1 PCGGHRCPPRHRDAD
16 GTATFAMSDQKDVAL
31 EIHVTNLPSDPTAP
45 ERDGDDAH
53 EALLMANFPEE
64 LPYSAVR
71 PYDARDRPLL
81 CVANANG
88 SQVQCELGNPLP
100 RGAQV
105 GAAPAPPPAMSRAPR
120 PPLSP
125 ALPPQV
131 RFYLILS
138 TLGITLQTRDLA
150 VELALSTISEQPGLA
165 PVVARAR
172 VVIEL
177 PLSVTGVAVPSR
189 LFFGGTVRGESAVRH
204 ESQVGSAVRYEVMVS
219 NRGQSLKTLGSAFL
233 TLLWPHELPSGKWLL
248 YPLELELAAP
258 PGPPATCSPAAN
270 PLRLAL
276 VRPPGRGHG

>member
-1 PCGGHRCPPRHRDAD
+1 PHRRDAD
-16 GTATFAMSDQKDVAL
+16 GTAIFAMSDQKDVAL
-31 EIHVTNLPSDPTAP
+31 EIHVTNLPSDPAAP
-45 ERDGDDAH
+45 QRDGDDAH
-53 EALLMANFPEE
+53 EALLTATFPEE

-71 PYDARDRPLL
+71 PYDAPAPADRPLL

-100 RGAQV
+100 RGA
-105 GAAPAPPPAMSRAPR
+105 
-120 PPLSP
+120 
-125 ALPPQV
+125 QV

-177 PLSVTGVAVPSR
+177 PLSVTGVAVPPR
-189 LFFGGTVRGESAVRH
+189 LFFGGTVRGESAVRR
-204 ESQVGSAVRYEVMVS
+204 ESQVGSAVRYEVTVS

-258 PGPPATCSPAAN
+258 PGPPAACSPAAN

-276 VRPPGRGHG
+276 VRPPPARGR